1 VVNPVFDAKRA
12 GPWNPLSS
20 LVRCAGTL
28 IPTRR
33 PLRQLTIAMNRI
45 SYERLFGLKYALD
58 SGVVR
63 VCLLAIFCAFLI
75 APVFFLSLRKAGKIP
90 DRQYDE
96 LWKRYRS
103 WLILVPMMAIPVLL
117 GAFWTIMAVGSLS
130 ILCYREY
137 ARATGLFRERLTSL
151 LVALG
156 ILAITFSVL
165 DHWYGL
171 FTALFPLWSGLIVAV
186 LIFED
191 RPQGYIQRVSLAILA
206 LTLFG
211 VCLGHLG
218 YFANDPDF
226 RPILFWLVVCV
237 EVNDIFAYLSGK
249 TFGRR
254 RLAPHT
260 SPNKTLGGSLG
271 ALILTTA
278 LAAFIAHFVF
288 RYTPVDQPARLIL
301 LGLIISASGQLG
313 DLLISSIK
321 RDLNIKDMGVLF
333 PGHGGWLDRFDSLLL
348 AAPAVFHYV
357 GYFRGIGLTQPTRI
371 LSGS

>member
-1 VVNPVFDAKRA
+1 
-12 GPWNPLSS
+12 
-20 LVRCAGTL
+20 
-28 IPTRR
+28 
-33 PLRQLTIAMNRI
+33 MNRL
-45 SYERLFGLKYALD
+45 SYERLFGMKYALD

-63 VCLLAIFCAFLI
+63 LSMLAILGAFLV
-75 APVFFLSLRKAGKIP
+75 APVLFLALRQAGKIP
-90 DRQYDE
+90 DKQNDE

-117 GAFWTIMAVGSLS
+117 GAFWTIMAVGTLS

-137 ARATGLFRERLTSL
+137 ARATGLFRETLTSL

-171 FTALFPLWSGLIVAV
+171 FTALVPLWSGLIAAVA
-186 LIFED
+186 IFED
-191 RPQGYIQRVSLAILA
+191 RPKGYIQRVALAILA
-206 LTLFG
+206 FALFG
-211 VCLGHLG
+211 VSLGHLG
-218 YFANDPDF
+218 YFANDRDF
-226 RPILFWLVVCV
+226 RPILFWLVVSV
-237 EVNDIFAYLSGK
+237 ELNDIFAYISGK

-254 RLAPHT
+254 KLLPHT

-271 ALILTTA
+271 ALVLTTA
-278 LAAFIAHFVF
+278 LAASVGHFVF
-288 RYTPVDQPARLIL
+288 RYTPIDQPSPLIL
-301 LGLIISASGQLG
+301 LGLILSASGQLG

-321 RDLNIKDMGVLF
+321 RDLDIKDMGLLF

-357 GYFRGIGLTQPTRI
+357 GYFRGIGLNQPTRI

>member
-1 VVNPVFDAKRA
+1 
-12 GPWNPLSS
+12 
-20 LVRCAGTL
+20 
-28 IPTRR
+28 
-33 PLRQLTIAMNRI
+33 MNRQ
-45 SYERLFGLKYALD
+45 SFERLFGMKYALD
-58 SGVVR
+58 SGVVKIS
-63 VCLLAIFCAFLI
+63 LLAIFCAFLI
-75 APVFFLSLRKAGKIP
+75 APVFFIALRKAGKIP
-90 DRQYDE
+90 DRQNEE

-103 WLILVPMMAIPVLL
+103 WLILVPMMAIPVLM
-117 GAFWTIMAVGSLS
+117 GAFWTIMAVGTLS

-171 FTALFPLWSGLIVAV
+171 FAALFPLWAGLIVAV

-191 RPQGYIQRVSLAILA
+191 RPNGYIQRVSLAILA

-218 YFANDPDF
+218 YFANDHDF
-226 RPILFWLVVCV
+226 RPILFWLVICV
-237 EVNDIFAYLSGK
+237 ELNDIFAYISGK

-254 RLAPHT
+254 KLLPQT

-271 ALILTTA
+271 ALALTTT
-278 LAAFIAHFVF
+278 LAASVGHFVF
-288 RYTPVDQPARLIL
+288 RNTPIDQPARLIL

-321 RDLNIKDMGVLF
+321 RDLDIKDMGVLF

-357 GYFRGIGLTQPTRI
+357 GYFRGIGLDQPTRI

>member
-1 VVNPVFDAKRA
+1 
-12 GPWNPLSS
+12 
-20 LVRCAGTL
+20 
-28 IPTRR
+28 
-33 PLRQLTIAMNRI
+33 MNRQTFD
-45 SYERLFGLKYALD
+45 RLFGVKYALD

-63 VCLLAIFCAFLI
+63 ISILAIACAFFI
-75 APVFFLSLRKAGKIP
+75 APIAFITLRKAGKIP
-90 DRQYDE
+90 DKQSDE

-103 WLILVPMMAIPVLL
+103 WLILVPMMMIPVLL
-117 GAFWTIMAVGSLS
+117 GAFWTIMAVGALS

-171 FTALFPLWSGLIVAV
+171 FTSLFPLWAGFIAAIA
-186 LIFED
+186 IFED
-191 RPQGYIQRVSLAILA
+191 RPKGYIQRVALAILA
-206 LTLFG
+206 FALFG

-218 YFANDPDF
+218 YFANDRDF

-237 EVNDIFAYLSGK
+237 ETNDIFAYISGK

-254 RLAPHT
+254 KLLPHT

-271 ALILTTA
+271 ALVLTTA
-278 LAAFIAHFVF
+278 LAAFIGHFVF
-288 RYTPVDQPARLIL
+288 RDTVIDQPARLIL
-301 LGLIISASGQLG
+301 LGLIISVSGQLG
-313 DLLISSIK
+313 DLLISSLK
-321 RDLNIKDMGVLF
+321 RDLDIKDMGLLF

-348 AAPAVFHYV
+348 TAPAVFHYV
-357 GYFRGIGLTQPTRI
+357 GYFRGIGLDQPTRI